1 MYITESMPLKFKNSD
16 YSYSQ
21 EMLIKSGLQFTSLI
35 KILLRA
41 IDRLLFLKLL
51 IIYVYLYVKH
61 IS

>member
-21 EMLIKSGLQFTSLI
+21 EMLIKSGL
-35 KILLRA
+35 LLRA